1 MILARRRLQ
10 RMLWRPWL
18 RLFCTEFVN
27 KDDLIEKLRM
37 SFIKDKESNFVV
49 PTFKKALLFPDKLA
63 VKDFCGEFT
72 YFQLYLTAKRLAIQ
86 ISNICGSASLSNVAF
101 LSSNNVLWIV
111 IQWSCWISGQ
121 VAVPLESTQTLEQL
135 RRQANDFKPKLVV
148 ATVDCENT
156 AQNLSNMLKI
166 ANIVVDHSFIPN
178 LERVSSTS
186 TYERQ
191 LVRIQGKILPEGTI
205 ANDFYSWAPAMLI
218 YTPNTIK
225 SPKRVTLTHRNL
237 EVQQDCLI
245 DSLGLGSRDCMLP
258 IIPMNRM
265 HTIIGSLL
273 SVGGNVLL
281 QNKFDG
287 RNAWSSLLSINSPSK
302 QRVNLFMAM
311 PIIYKRLIT
320 EYDKM
325 FAQDSR
331 MVEYI
336 VNHCKHKIRLM
347 ITAFALL
354 PNSVVHRWR
363 KITDQII
370 YEYYGTLETGLVLGH
385 YVNEQTRPFESAVHS
400 PGTLGIPLKGVVARL
415 INSDGKELIRFGSA
429 IHNMVV
435 SDSVVTSS
443 TLNAVIGELQIA
455 GEDLFTLEPVNPQLP
470 LNNVSDSAL
479 DVSTDALR
487 LFIPSDKL
495 SLYERKVKSDL
506 KETYFKTGDIFAYI
520 NDNFYFLSK
529 TADVFTVGGYKIYC
543 ADIKKVLIAHPNIND
558 VAILGIPNK
567 VWGHRL
573 GVICIMSSGANV
585 EIDAIQIFCSRY
597 LPFHKCPTVFK
608 TLESK

>member
-1 MILARRRLQ
+1 MILVRRRLP
-10 RMLWRPWL
+10 RILWRPWL
-18 RLFCTEFVN
+18 RLCCTELVH
-27 KDDLIEKLRM
+27 KDDLIEKLRI
-37 SFIKDKESNFVV
+37 SYIKEKESNFVV
-49 PTFKKALLFPDKLA
+49 PTFKKALLYPDKIA

-148 ATVDCENT
+148 ATADCEHI
-156 AQNLSNMLKI
+156 AKNLSGMLKTATI
-166 ANIVVDHSFIPN
+166 IVDHSFIPN
-178 LERVSSTS
+178 LEGISSTS
-186 TYERQ
+186 MYERQ
-191 LVRIQGKILPEGTI
+191 LVRIQGKILPESTI

-237 EVQQDCLI
+237 EVQQNCLI

-265 HTIIGSLL
+265 HTIFGSLL

-311 PIIYKRLIT
+311 PIIYKRLIA

-363 KITDQII
+363 EITAQII
-370 YEYYGTLETGLVLGH
+370 YEYYGTLETGLVIGH
-385 YVNEQTRPFESAVHS
+385 HINEKTRSLESAAHS

-415 INSDGKELIRFGSA
+415 TNSNGKELIRFGSA
-429 IHNMVV
+429 IHEMVML
-435 SDSVVTSS
+435 DS
-443 TLNAVIGELQIA
+443 AVIGELQIA
-455 GEDLFTLEPVNPQLP
+455 GEDLFTIKPVNPQLSG
-470 LNNVSDSAL
+470 NNVDA
-479 DVSTDALR
+479 TDLQ
-487 LFIPSDKL
+487 
-495 SLYERKVKSDL
+495 Y
-506 KETYFKTGDIFAYI
+506 TYFKTGDIFAYI

-529 TADVFTVGGYKIYC
+529 TTDVFTVGGYKIYC
-543 ADIKKVLIAHPNIND
+543 SDIKKVLIAHPNIND

-573 GVICIMSSGANV
+573 GVICIVASGANV
-585 EIDAIQIFCSRY
+585 DINAIQIYCYRY

-608 TLESK
+608 TLVSK